1 MKNFVFREFKFTEGR
16 LVVFSLVGMVLVLV
30 ISLMLIGNGV
40 VRHVAIT
47 YKEVIKATVA
57 FKNIAGD
64 IKVVGIIGNTEIN
77 PTLVSRT
84 GETEYALTV
93 INEDKEPH
101 MFYIDG
107 LNVHTKLLRFGE
119 NDTITI
125 RSDKEG
131 TYNYYD
137 RISLEKN
144 NGSIIPIGEFKTLRV
159 AGD

>member
-40 VRHVAIT
+40 VRHVVIT

-64 IKVVGIIGNTEIN
+64 IKVVGIIGNTGIN

-84 GETEYALTV
+84 GETQYSLTV

-101 MFYIDG
+101 MLYIDG
-107 LNVHTKLLRFGE
+107 INVHTKLLRFGE

-125 RSDKEG
+125 RPDKEG

-137 RISLEKN
+137 RVFLEKN
-144 NGSIIPIGEFKTLRV
+144 NGSIVPIGEFKTLRV

>member
-1 MKNFVFREFKFTEGR
+1 MKNFVLREFKFTEGR

-30 ISLMLIGNGV
+30 TSLMLIGNGI

-47 YKEVIKATVA
+47 YKEVIKATIA
-57 FKNIAGD
+57 FKNIDGD
-64 IKVVGIIGNTEIN
+64 IKVVGIIGNMGIN

-93 INEDKEPH
+93 INEDKELH

-107 LNVHTKLLRFGE
+107 LNAHTKLLRFGE

-125 RSDKEG
+125 RPDKEG

-137 RISLEKN
+137 RVSLEKN
-144 NGSIIPIGEFKTLRV
+144 NGSMIPIGEFKTLRV

>member
-16 LVVFSLVGMVLVLV
+16 LVVFSLVRMVLVLV

-40 VRHVAIT
+40 VGHVANT
-47 YKEVIKATVA
+47 YKEIKATVA
-57 FKNIAGD
+57 FKNIDGD
-64 IKVVGIIGNTEIN
+64 IKVVGIIGNIGIN
-77 PTLVSRT
+77 PTLVSRS
-84 GETEYALTV
+84 GETEYALNV

-125 RSDKEG
+125 RPDNEG

-137 RISLEKN
+137 RVSLEKN

>member
-47 YKEVIKATVA
+47 YKEIIKATVA
-57 FKNIAGD
+57 FKNIDGD
-64 IKVVGIIGNTEIN
+64 IKVVGIIGNIGIN
-77 PTLVSRT
+77 PTLVSRS

-125 RSDKEG
+125 RLDKEG

-137 RISLEKN
+137 RVSLEKN
-144 NGSIIPIGEFKTLRV
+144 NGSIIPIGGFKTLRV

>member
-47 YKEVIKATVA
+47 YKEIIKATVA
-57 FKNIAGD
+57 FKNIDGD
-64 IKVVGIIGNTEIN
+64 IKVVGIIGNIGIN
-77 PTLVSRT
+77 PTLVSRS

-125 RSDKEG
+125 RPDKEG

-137 RISLEKN
+137 RVSLEKN
-144 NGSIIPIGEFKTLRV
+144 NGSIIPIGGFKTLRV